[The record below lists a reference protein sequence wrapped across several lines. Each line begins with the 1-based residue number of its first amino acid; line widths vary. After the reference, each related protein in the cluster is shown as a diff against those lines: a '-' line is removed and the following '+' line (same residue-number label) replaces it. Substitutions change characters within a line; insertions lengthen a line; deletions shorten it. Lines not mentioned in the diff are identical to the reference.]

1 MALSRAEIR
10 RLEEL
15 RDERWTE
22 ADARFVLG
30 AQHSSGHSVLEFA
43 REHGLIP
50 QRLWR
55 WRSRLGEVSTMPEEV
70 EPLSFAPVVVT
81 GLGRSAVAVVVR
93 VGEIEVEVIDPSK
106 VEPRWIVDLAEA
118 ATAAERRGR

>member
-1 MALSRAEIR
+1 MALSRAETK

-22 ADARFVLG
+22 ADARFVLR
-30 AQHSSGHSVLEFA
+30 AQHGSGQSVLEFA

-55 WRSRLGEVSTMPEEV
+55 WRSRLGDVSTVTEEV

-81 GLGRSAVAVVVR
+81 GLGRSAVVVVR
-93 VGEIEVEVIDPSK
+93 VGDIEVEVIDPSK
-106 VEPRWIVDLAEA
+106 VEPRWIVELAEA